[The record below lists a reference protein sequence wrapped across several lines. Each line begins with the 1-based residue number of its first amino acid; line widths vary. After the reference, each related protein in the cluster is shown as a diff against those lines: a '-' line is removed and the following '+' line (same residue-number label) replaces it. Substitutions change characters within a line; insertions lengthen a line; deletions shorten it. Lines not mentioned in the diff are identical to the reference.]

1 VLREVAFLG
10 TTGYRRPLNPYD
22 RNFRMPMRCCQTL
35 SLLAVATLA
44 LGCQSTAPTAPC
56 KTTQAI
62 VDSVAADYPAVVR
75 LTVHTT
81 MPGGSGPV
89 AVASTWAEKLGKPSD
104 PEDLDAMRRG
114 MPVVLETLTE
124 VDVTLPILNQGA
136 RWDGAVG
143 VSFKN
148 EPERA
153 QSLQAL
159 TDLAKAIAKVVEDR
173 MIAAR

>member
-1 VLREVAFLG
+1 
-10 TTGYRRPLNPYD
+10 
-22 RNFRMPMRCCQTL
+22 MPMRRRPTFSLIAVTTL
-35 SLLAVATLA
+35 FLS
-44 LGCQSTAPTAPC
+44 CQSTAPTPPC
-56 KTTQAI
+56 KSTQAI
-62 VDSVAADYPAVVR
+62 VESVAADYPAVIR

-104 PEDLDAMRRG
+104 PEDLNAMHRG
-114 MPVVLETLTE
+114 VPVILETLTE

-148 EPERA
+148 GPDRT
-153 QSLQAL
+153 QSQAAL
-159 TDLAKAIAKVVEDR
+159 TELAKAIAKVVEDR
-173 MIAAR
+173 MLAAR

>member
-1 VLREVAFLG
+1 
-10 TTGYRRPLNPYD
+10 
-22 RNFRMPMRCCQTL
+22 MPMRCRPIF
-35 SLLAVATLA
+35 SLLAVATFA
-44 LGCQSTAPTAPC
+44 LGCQSTAPTPPC
-56 KTTQAI
+56 PTTQNI
-62 VDSVAADYPAVVR
+62 VDSVAADYPAVIR

-143 VSFKN
+143 VTFKN
-148 EPERA
+148 DANRS
-153 QSLQAL
+153 QSTQAL

-173 MIAAR
+173 MLAAR